1 MATGRFAL
9 KPDVSDSLASTA
21 PPLNLSAAPAPG
33 AGDRMSFAVFLAG
46 AVHALVLFGIGFVA
60 PLIQPPKLPVTLDV
74 VLAQQYSDTAPDKP
88 DFLAQANQQGGGDKA
103 RATPLRTPEQA
114 EMPAPQ
120 VQEVMQPAQG
130 GQPQTARDEL
140 QVSQRGERAVPQQ
153 TAQTE
158 RQAAETPAQTD
169 SLATRALQ
177 IASLS
182 AELAAQR
189 EMEARSPR
197 TRLVSPS
204 TAETRD
210 AAYLNAWRR
219 KVERIGNL
227 NYPDEAKRQKLFGEL
242 VLRVDVRAD
251 GTINEIRV
259 LQSSGQKLLDDAAV
273 RIVRLAAPF
282 APFPAEMRKET
293 DVLQIVRLWRFEPEG
308 GFFAQ

>member
-1 MATGRFAL
+1 MAAGRFAL
-9 KPDVSDSLASTA
+9 KSAVSDSLASA
-21 PPLNLSAAPAPG
+21 VPPLKLSAAPAPG

-60 PLIQPPKLPVTLDV
+60 PLFQPPKLPVTLDL
-74 VLAQQYSDTAPDKP
+74 VLASQYSDKAPDKP

-120 VQEVMQPAQG
+120 VQEVMQPVQG
-130 GQPQTARDEL
+130 GQPQQARDERL
-140 QVSQRGERAVPQQ
+140 LSQQGERAVPQQ

-158 RQAAETPAQTD
+158 RQAAELPAQTD